1 MKNSKLVLR
10 ALLNS
15 LGVLVYVSVIGLVL
29 RNGEKIF
36 GKVDNFMA
44 PILFLMLFVF
54 SALVTSLLVFGT
66 PIYYWFKDLKK
77 EAVKIFFYT
86 VAWLFLI
93 VLAVFFF
100 TIIL

>member
-1 MKNSKLVLR
+1 MKNSKLICR

-15 LGVLVYVSVIGLVL
+15 LGVLAYISVIALTL
-29 RNGEKIF
+29 KNGEKIF
-36 GKVDNFMA
+36 GQVDNFMA
-44 PILFLMLFVF
+44 PILFLLLFVF

-66 PIYYWFKDLKK
+66 SIYYWFKDLKK

-86 VAWLFLI
+86 VAWLFVI

-100 TIIL
+100 TMIL